1 MMVTAR
7 TSNKKTRA
15 AGTRRAMA
23 RSRSGWEAKL
33 RPELQPRVVRDPRHG
48 DQLLIPTPLLV
59 AEEVARVARGK
70 VLTLSE
76 LRGSLA
82 KRFKADR
89 TCPMTTGIFA
99 AIVAGAVSEDIAR
112 RRKPRWPIWR
122 LVRDD
127 GTLNP
132 NWPLSGRYRAALLR
146 EEGMRVTRGKMAWRV
161 LADTESR
168 R

>member
-1 MMVTAR
+1 
-7 TSNKKTRA
+7 
-15 AGTRRAMA
+15 MA
-23 RSRSGWEAKL
+23 RSRTGWEVKL
-33 RPELQPRVVRDPRHG
+33 RPELQPRVVRDPRQG

-59 AEEVARVARGK
+59 AEEVGRVARGK

-76 LRGSLA
+76 LRTSLA

-99 AIVAGAVSEDIAR
+99 AIVAGAVREDIAR

-127 GTLNP
+127 GSLNP

-146 EEGMRVTRGKMAWRV
+146 DEGMTVTRAGTTWRALV
-161 LADTESR
+161 VVADETRKNSR
-168 R
+168 VATRHM